1 MAEEDYENTINPLVD
16 VFWNSLSRGDVDGC
30 NQALEELDVAAPD
43 VSVGAESEEG
53 TLMSDHQVPPGRWD
67 QPSTCVLYPGLISSL
82 GA

>member
-53 TLMSDHQVPPGRWD
+53 
-67 QPSTCVLYPGLISSL
+67 PSTCVLYPGLISL